1 MKSDKQ
7 LIREGN
13 YQEALG
19 DNYNSKP
26 IYIMIFENG
35 KCIDQLD
42 EHFTT
47 RIEALKFLDNK
58 KPLKENQEYYLGDLN
73 SDWL

>member
-1 MKSDKQ
+1 MKTDKQ
-7 LIREGN
+7 LIREGK

-19 DNYNSKP
+19 DNYNSKS
-26 IYIMIFENG
+26 IYVMIFENG
-35 KCIDQLD
+35 ECIYQLD

-58 KPLKENQEYYLGDLN
+58 EPLKKDQEYYLGNIN

>member
-19 DNYNSKP
+19 DNYNDKP
-26 IYIMIFENG
+26 IYIMLFENREF
-35 KCIDQLD
+35 KEQLD
-42 EHFTT
+42 ERFTT
-47 RIEALKFLDNK
+47 RIEALKFLENK
-58 KPLKENQEYYLGDLN
+58 DPLKEGQEWYFGNLN